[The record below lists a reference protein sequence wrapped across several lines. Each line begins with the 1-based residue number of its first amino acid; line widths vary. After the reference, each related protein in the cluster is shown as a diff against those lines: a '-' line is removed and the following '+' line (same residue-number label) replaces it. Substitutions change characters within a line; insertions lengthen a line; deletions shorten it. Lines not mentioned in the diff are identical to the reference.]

1 MAAEAVVLT
10 SFREK
15 IAAHMAGKGTLKP
28 IASMAF
34 GTGGH
39 REDGTVIPPSE
50 KQTKLNSE
58 KLRKSLVVITQE
70 DALSVTGT
78 AVIEKGE
85 MVGEALSE
93 AALLDADGGLIAV
106 KNFAP
111 KVKEADERYECSILV
126 RF

>member
-28 IASMAF
+28 IAYMAF
-34 GTGGH
+34 GVGGH
-39 REDGTVIPPSE
+39 REDGSVIPPSE
-50 KQTKLNSE
+50 KQTALNDE
-58 KLRKSLVVITQE
+58 RLRKPLTVITQE
-70 DALSVTGT
+70 DTLSVTGR
-78 AVIEKGE
+78 AVIEKSE
-85 MVGEALSE
+85 MNELPLSE
-93 AALLDADGGLIAV
+93 AALVDADGAMIAV

-111 KVKEADERYECSILV
+111 KVKEADERYECAILV